1 MILSRPTEKMASI
14 LGVSVGDNVTLE
26 NEDGLT
32 ADFRVGG
39 IAENY
44 VMSYVYMTSDLYTSG
59 FGTEPDYNVVL
70 VKSNADAA
78 GEDAETE
85 ELLGM
90 KCVSS
95 VSFTTS
101 MSSSFEN
108 MLGKIDYIVIVL
120 IISAGALVFV
130 VLYNL
135 TNINIA
141 ERSKELATIKV
152 LGFFDGRGR
161 RVCLPRDRGAQRDR
175 YSVRAFRRDIPSQVC
190 RCDGGGRQLHVRAFD
205 LPVELPDFGSDNP
218 CLLGA
223 RLPVHA

>member
-1 MILSRPTEKMASI
+1 
-14 LGVSVGDNVTLE
+14 
-26 NEDGLT
+26 
-32 ADFRVGG
+32 
-39 IAENY
+39 
-44 VMSYVYMTSDLYTSG
+44 
-59 FGTEPDYNVVL
+59 
-70 VKSNADAA
+70 
-78 GEDAETE
+78 
-85 ELLGM
+85 
-90 KCVSS
+90 
-95 VSFTTS
+95 

-108 MLGKIDYIVIVL
+108 MLGKIDYIIIVL

-152 LGFFDGRGR
+152 LGFFDGEVAGYVYREIAA
-161 RVCLPRDRGAQRDR
+161 L
-175 YSVRAFRRDIPSQVC
+175 SVIGTLFGLFAGIF
-190 RCDGGGRQLHVRAFD
+190 LHKFVVVTAEVDSFMFGAFD